1 MLMKNQHMEVWSQSW
16 FPNVSKI
23 MALNL
28 SSITRHYHT
37 YNTCLQE
44 TILCTTSNKKNESLS
59 FLSAGASSK
68 TSCHLPPQ
76 KIVEA
81 IILIN
86 IISCSH
92 CWFLGCFWQ
101 FKSTQ
106 TDTPI
111 TSTTGEH
118 PLRSQMQRC
127 VACPTIRGKGSLPQ
141 RRSHKNGTD
150 LEVIGLKQGTWGE
163 LWKWFLLL
171 MEEIRLTSWYGK
183 YPIIYKDL
191 YMSGGCLGFLN
202 HQQYL
207 FWYLEGACHFH
218 DDTLITQWFPSAP
231 QNLHQN
237 LSKYRSAMPWKT
249 RSGSTKITDDLLP
262 TCIIFIHLQGIWII
276 PGWALVGILCF
287 FMFLK

>member
-1 MLMKNQHMEVWSQSW
+1 MQPLHHMLMKNQHMEVWSQSW

-106 TDTPI
+106 TDTPSPRPLGN
-111 TSTTGEH
+111 THSAAKCSAVLRAPRSVAREVSRKGEAT
-118 PLRSQMQRC
+118 RMAR
-127 VACPTIRGKGSLPQ
+127 
-141 RRSHKNGTD
+141 
-150 LEVIGLKQGTWGE
+150 TWR
-163 LWKWFLLL
+163 W
-171 MEEIRLTSWYGK
+171 
-183 YPIIYKDL
+183 
-191 YMSGGCLGFLN
+191 
-202 HQQYL
+202 
-207 FWYLEGACHFH
+207 
-218 DDTLITQWFPSAP
+218 
-231 QNLHQN
+231 
-237 LSKYRSAMPWKT
+237 
-249 RSGSTKITDDLLP
+249 
-262 TCIIFIHLQGIWII
+262 
-276 PGWALVGILCF
+276 
-287 FMFLK
+287 